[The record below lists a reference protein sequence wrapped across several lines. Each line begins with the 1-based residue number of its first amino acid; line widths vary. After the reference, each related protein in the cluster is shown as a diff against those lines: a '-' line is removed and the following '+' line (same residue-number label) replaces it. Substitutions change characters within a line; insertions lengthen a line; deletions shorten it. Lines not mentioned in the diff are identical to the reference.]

1 MCIEKKFNK
10 NGNKKRQKSKEKKFL
25 YLNFC
30 FRFFS
35 ISKKWL
41 QNIRKGLL
49 QRKGC
54 ENYQNLPEEEKN
66 KTGKYD
72 HNHKKPFIE
81 NVNMQAIYTII
92 FSKKTEVHVNMLVS
106 DIELFLKNFNFFWN
120 YKLFS
125 FKSLVFCGKCERI
138 F

>member
-1 MCIEKKFNK
+1 MKIKRDKKVKKK
-10 NGNKKRQKSKEKKFL
+10 NFYIQIFV
-25 YLNFC
+25 FV
-30 FRFFS
+30 FFS

-41 QNIRKGLL
+41 QNIKKGLL

-66 KTGKYD
+66 KAGKYD

-92 FSKKTEVHVNMLVS
+92 FSKKTEVHVNMLVN

-125 FKSLVFCGKCERI
+125 CKSLVFCGKCERI

>member
-1 MCIEKKFNK
+1 MKIKR
-10 NGNKKRQKSKEKKFL
+10 NKKVKKKLFIFKNL
-25 YLNFC
+25 FSL
-30 FRFFS
+30 FFS

-41 QNIRKGLL
+41 PNIKKGLL
-49 QRKGC
+49 QRKGR

-72 HNHKKPFIE
+72 HNHRKLFIE

-92 FSKKTEVHVNMLVS
+92 FLKKTEVHVNMLVN

-125 FKSLVFCGKCERI
+125 FKSLFFWGKCERI